1 MLDWLGT
8 GNGASPTLADVVG
21 PQTDGTN
28 MPSSTAAT
36 IPQPT
41 DTAGGMPADYAQ
53 PVLDLFKFGV
63 GQYAATV
70 QQQNVLDY
78 KRYEATNGG
87 LFQQGRSAILPKSAA
102 AAGGTSGLVLMGVAA
117 IVVFALLTHKG

>member
-1 MLDWLGT
+1 MSQFWDNAAG
-8 GNGASPTLADVVG
+8 GGAVYDTIG
-21 PQTDGTN
+21 PQVDGTV
-28 MPSSTAAT
+28 MPSDIAAT

-41 DTAGGMPADYAQ
+41 DTAGGQPAQYAQ
-53 PVLDLFKFGV
+53 SVLDIFKFGV

-70 QQQNVLDY
+70 QQQNMLDY

-87 LFQQGRSAILPKSAA
+87 LYQQGKSAA
-102 AAGGTSGLVLMGVAA
+102 MPRAAQGGGSSSLVLLGIGA